1 MPATVTNTGNI
12 AALGVVVSVTNAG
25 LLEGRPVNVGDLAPG
40 AQVALEL
47 PVVVVGRSAFPL
59 TFAVQAA
66 AANVEYPAVVT
77 AEQTFAAPNSG
88 LYLPGMNR
96 VRVLLEHRRWSYDAD
111 NPVGRT
117 LL

>member
-1 MPATVTNTGNI
+1 MDFGKAYDPSCPSCMLA
-12 AALGVVVSVTNAG
+12 VSYTH
-25 LLEGRPVNVGDLAPG
+25 L
-40 AQVALEL
+40 
-47 PVVVVGRSAFPL
+47 
-59 TFAVQAA
+59 
-66 AANVEYPAVVT
+66 ANVEYPAVVT